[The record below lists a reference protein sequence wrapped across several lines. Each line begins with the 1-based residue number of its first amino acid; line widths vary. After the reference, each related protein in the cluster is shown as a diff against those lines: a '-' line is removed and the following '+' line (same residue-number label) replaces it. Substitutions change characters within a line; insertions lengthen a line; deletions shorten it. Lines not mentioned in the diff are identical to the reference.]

1 MKKDKILRLMNKEL
15 DSVLFNDVYVT
26 LILDRI
32 VGSDVKMYIRVKVYD
47 EFNVNTLETDTLKLM
62 DNVSRKLYSG
72 VEVTDRVVYIDD
84 SDFDCTAELVYV
96 VWFKLIDGDW
106 REKLIEAHEEEQALI
121 EFKKKKEAEKAE
133 LRRLK
138 KLESEQK
145 LYEKL
150 KKKFENN

>member
-1 MKKDKILRLMNKEL
+1 
-15 DSVLFNDVYVT
+15 
-26 LILDRI
+26 
-32 VGSDVKMYIRVKVYD
+32 VYD

-106 REKLIEAHEEEQALI
+106 REKLIEACEEEQALI
-121 EFKKKKEAEKAE
+121 EFKKKKKAEKAE